1 MPPSSPA
8 ALFERL
14 ANAFPVWVAA
24 ACSLALVEPSLF
36 AWFKG
41 QAIVVGLA
49 VIMLGMGM
57 TLSLADFGRVASR
70 PLAVVAGVAA
80 QFLIMPAAG
89 WAIAT
94 GLGLETPFAVG
105 LILVACCPG
114 GTASNVVTFIA
125 RADVALSVV
134 MTTCSTLAAVAVTPL
149 LTAALAGRLV
159 EVDTWGLFLSTVQVV
174 ILPVAVGVA
183 LNRLLPRAVATVLP
197 VAPLVSVL
205 VIALIC
211 GSIIGQN
218 ATAVQASGPRLLAAI
233 VLLHLAGFAVGYGFA
248 RGLGYPAITART
260 ISIETGMQN
269 SGLGVVLAQ
278 KHFASEP
285 LTAVP
290 GAISALVHSVI
301 GSLLAAWWRWTAAGG
316 RPSANARQDG
326 MATPVTDDYLSV
338 THDTPK
344 HMPPPPSAP
353 GDEPR

>member
-1 MPPSSPA
+1 MPPSPSA
-8 ALFERL
+8 VLLERL
-14 ANAFPVWVAA
+14 ANAFPIWVAA
-24 ACSLALVEPSLF
+24 ACSLALVEPGLF

-41 QAIVVGLA
+41 EAIVVGLA

-89 WAIAT
+89 LAIAT
-94 GLGLETPFAVG
+94 GLGLERPFAVG

-134 MTTCSTLAAVAVTPL
+134 MTTCSTLAAVVLTPL
-149 LTAALAGRLV
+149 LTALLAGQFV
-159 EVDTWGLFLSTVQVV
+159 QVDTWGLFLSTLKVV
-174 ILPVAVGVA
+174 ILPVAGGVA
-183 LNRLLPRAVATVLP
+183 LNRLLPRAVASVLP
-197 VAPLVSVL
+197 IAPLVSVL

-211 GSIIGQN
+211 GSIIAQN
-218 ATAVQASGPRLLAAI
+218 AAAVREAGSQLFVAI
-233 VLLHLAGFAVGYGFA
+233 ALLHVTGFGVGYLFA
-248 RGLGYPAITART
+248 RLLGYPTQIART

-278 KHFASEP
+278 KHFATEP

-290 GAISALVHSVI
+290 GAISALTHSVI
-301 GSLLAAWWRWTAAGG
+301 GSILAAWWRWRGG
-316 RPSANARQDG
+316 SDG
-326 MATPVTDDYLSV
+326 GSYIPD
-338 THDTPK
+338 
-344 HMPPPPSAP
+344 PPPQATV
-353 GDEPR
+353 EPDRGSTPA